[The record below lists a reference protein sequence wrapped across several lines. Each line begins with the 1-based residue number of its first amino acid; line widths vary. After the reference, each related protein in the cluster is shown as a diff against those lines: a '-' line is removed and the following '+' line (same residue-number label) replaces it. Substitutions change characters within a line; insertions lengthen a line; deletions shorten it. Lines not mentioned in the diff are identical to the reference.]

1 MIACL
6 VTSNSKIKIQ
16 SSDSKNIKEMCIEA
30 NHFLSEDMKKVFK
43 NAVDSEESP
52 LGKQV
57 LNQLNE
63 NLSIAASDDDGI
75 LTKNGTMIYGKED
88 DAVTIGVQPLKDE
101 TGNVSFEGVR
111 TLITINE
118 STASKEYTF
127 AYDLPEGYSLITA
140 KDYYCDIID
149 NEAVNENDYDTGE
162 VYIVNKDNVIDTV
175 IDAAWAVD
183 ANGNDVDT
191 YYVVNENI
199 LTQVVNFDEKTT
211 FPVIADP
218 SAWKIAK
225 CAAAIGLIVAGT
237 VIAAAKVA
245 KVVKYIKT
253 LGGVKKAAKLVVLAY
268 AAGDAKKYARH
279 IGGSF
284 KNLCEIILGIDTIKS
299 QCKF

>member
-1 MIACL
+1 MKL
-6 VTSNSKIKIQ
+6 P
-16 SSDSKNIKEMCIEA
+16 IE
-30 NHFLSEDMKKVFK
+30 
-43 NAVDSEESP
+43 
-52 LGKQV
+52 
-57 LNQLNE
+57 
-63 NLSIAASDDDGI
+63 ASDDDGI

-140 KDYYCDIID
+140 KDYYRDIID

-191 YYVVNENI
+191 YYVVNGNI

-268 AAGDAKKYARH
+268 AAGDAKKYAQH

-284 KNLCEIILGIDTIKS
+284 KNLCEIILGIDIIKS
-299 QCKF
+299 QYTQYRNNVSKKNLFLFITVIILMICVEARYACEKQVLERAVVNGSPVNDLKYVRYHLHYL

>member
-1 MIACL
+1 MKL
-6 VTSNSKIKIQ
+6 P
-16 SSDSKNIKEMCIEA
+16 IE
-30 NHFLSEDMKKVFK
+30 
-43 NAVDSEESP
+43 
-52 LGKQV
+52 
-57 LNQLNE
+57 
-63 NLSIAASDDDGI
+63 ASDDDGI

-183 ANGNDVDT
+183 DISC
-191 YYVVNENI
+191 YCRSICMENCKMCSC
-199 LTQVVNFDEKTT
+199 NRFDRCGYSYCGSESCK
-211 FPVIADP
+211 
-218 SAWKIAK
+218 SSKI
-225 CAAAIGLIVAGT
+225 
-237 VIAAAKVA
+237 
-245 KVVKYIKT
+245 
-253 LGGVKKAAKLVVLAY
+253 
-268 AAGDAKKYARH
+268 H
-279 IGGSF
+279 
-284 KNLCEIILGIDTIKS
+284 
-299 QCKF
+299 

>member
-16 SSDSKNIKEMCIEA
+16 SSDSKNIKEITKVDLDSCESFYGMGIYRATIE
-30 NHFLSEDMKKVFK
+30 MKLPI
-43 NAVDSEESP
+43 E
-52 LGKQV
+52 
-57 LNQLNE
+57 
-63 NLSIAASDDDGI
+63 ASDDDGI

-175 IDAAWAVD
+175 I
-183 ANGNDVDT
+183 
-191 YYVVNENI
+191 
-199 LTQVVNFDEKTT
+199 
-211 FPVIADP
+211 
-218 SAWKIAK
+218 
-225 CAAAIGLIVAGT
+225 
-237 VIAAAKVA
+237 AAAKVA

>member
-1 MIACL
+1 MKL
-6 VTSNSKIKIQ
+6 P
-16 SSDSKNIKEMCIEA
+16 IE
-30 NHFLSEDMKKVFK
+30 
-43 NAVDSEESP
+43 
-52 LGKQV
+52 
-57 LNQLNE
+57 
-63 NLSIAASDDDGI
+63 ASDDDGI

-162 VYIVNKDNVIDTV
+162 VYIVNKDNVINTV

-284 KNLCEIILGIDTIKS
+284 KNLCEIILGIDIIKS
-299 QCKF
+299 QYTQYRNNVSKKNLFLFITAIILMICVEARYACEKQVLEKAVVNGSQVNDLKYVRYHLHYL

>member
-1 MIACL
+1 MGIYRA
-6 VTSNSKIKIQ
+6 TI
-16 SSDSKNIKEMCIEA
+16 EMKLPIE
-30 NHFLSEDMKKVFK
+30 
-43 NAVDSEESP
+43 
-52 LGKQV
+52 
-57 LNQLNE
+57 
-63 NLSIAASDDDGI
+63 ASDDDGI

-225 CAAAIGLIVAGT
+225 CAAANKASVSTA
-237 VIAAAKVA
+237 IAAK
-245 KVVKYIKT
+245 
-253 LGGVKKAAKLVVLAY
+253 
-268 AAGDAKKYARH
+268 H
-279 IGGSF
+279 
-284 KNLCEIILGIDTIKS
+284 GIRQIRKM
-299 QCKF
+299 

>member
-1 MIACL
+1 MKL
-6 VTSNSKIKIQ
+6 P
-16 SSDSKNIKEMCIEA
+16 IE
-30 NHFLSEDMKKVFK
+30 
-43 NAVDSEESP
+43 
-52 LGKQV
+52 
-57 LNQLNE
+57 
-63 NLSIAASDDDGI
+63 ASDDDGI

-175 IDAAWAVD
+175 IDAAWAVY
-183 ANGNDVDT
+183 AIGNDVDT

>member
-1 MIACL
+1 MKL
-6 VTSNSKIKIQ
+6 P
-16 SSDSKNIKEMCIEA
+16 IE
-30 NHFLSEDMKKVFK
+30 
-43 NAVDSEESP
+43 
-52 LGKQV
+52 
-57 LNQLNE
+57 
-63 NLSIAASDDDGI
+63 ASDDDGI

-140 KDYYCDIID
+140 KDYYRDIID

-191 YYVVNENI
+191 YYVVNGNI

-268 AAGDAKKYARH
+268 AAGDAKKYAQH

-284 KNLCEIILGIDTIKS
+284 KNLCEIILGIDIIKS
-299 QCKF
+299 QYTQYRNNVSKKNLFLFITVIILMICVEARYACEKQVLERAVVNGSQVNDLKYVRYHLHYL

>member
-1 MIACL
+1 MGIYRA
-6 VTSNSKIKIQ
+6 TI
-16 SSDSKNIKEMCIEA
+16 EMKLPIE
-30 NHFLSEDMKKVFK
+30 
-43 NAVDSEESP
+43 
-52 LGKQV
+52 
-57 LNQLNE
+57 
-63 NLSIAASDDDGI
+63 ASDDDGI

-88 DAVTIGVQPLKDE
+88 DAVTIDVQPLKDE

-140 KDYYCDIID
+140 KDYYRDIID

-191 YYVVNENI
+191 YYVVNGNI

-225 CAAAIGLIVAGT
+225 CVAAIGLIVAGT

>member
-1 MIACL
+1 MKL
-6 VTSNSKIKIQ
+6 P
-16 SSDSKNIKEMCIEA
+16 IE
-30 NHFLSEDMKKVFK
+30 
-43 NAVDSEESP
+43 
-52 LGKQV
+52 
-57 LNQLNE
+57 
-63 NLSIAASDDDGI
+63 ASDDDGI

-149 NEAVNENDYDTGE
+149 NGE

>member
-1 MIACL
+1 MKL
-6 VTSNSKIKIQ
+6 P
-16 SSDSKNIKEMCIEA
+16 IE
-30 NHFLSEDMKKVFK
+30 
-43 NAVDSEESP
+43 
-52 LGKQV
+52 
-57 LNQLNE
+57 
-63 NLSIAASDDDGI
+63 ASDDDGI

-127 AYDLPEGYSLITA
+127 AYDLPEGYSLI
-140 KDYYCDIID
+140 
-149 NEAVNENDYDTGE
+149 NENDYDTGE

>member
-1 MIACL
+1 MKL
-6 VTSNSKIKIQ
+6 P
-16 SSDSKNIKEMCIEA
+16 IE
-30 NHFLSEDMKKVFK
+30 
-43 NAVDSEESP
+43 
-52 LGKQV
+52 
-57 LNQLNE
+57 
-63 NLSIAASDDDGI
+63 ASDDDGI

-284 KNLCEIILGIDTIKS
+284 KNLCEIILGIDIIKS
-299 QCKF
+299 QYTQYRNNVSKKNLFLFITAIILMICVEARYACEKQVLERAVVNGSPVNDLKYVRYHLHYL

>member
-1 MIACL
+1 MGIYRA
-6 VTSNSKIKIQ
+6 TI
-16 SSDSKNIKEMCIEA
+16 EMKLPIE
-30 NHFLSEDMKKVFK
+30 
-43 NAVDSEESP
+43 
-52 LGKQV
+52 
-57 LNQLNE
+57 
-63 NLSIAASDDDGI
+63 ASDDDGI

-118 STASKEYTF
+118 STASKEYT
-127 AYDLPEGYSLITA
+127 
-140 KDYYCDIID
+140 
-149 NEAVNENDYDTGE
+149 YDTGE

-191 YYVVNENI
+191 YYVVNGNI

-225 CAAAIGLIVAGT
+225 CVAAIGLIVAGT

>member
-1 MIACL
+1 MKL
-6 VTSNSKIKIQ
+6 P
-16 SSDSKNIKEMCIEA
+16 IE
-30 NHFLSEDMKKVFK
+30 
-43 NAVDSEESP
+43 
-52 LGKQV
+52 
-57 LNQLNE
+57 
-63 NLSIAASDDDGI
+63 ASDDDGI

-284 KNLCEIILGIDTIKS
+284 KKS
-299 QCKF
+299 V

>member
-1 MIACL
+1 M
-6 VTSNSKIKIQ
+6 
-16 SSDSKNIKEMCIEA
+16 
-30 NHFLSEDMKKVFK
+30 
-43 NAVDSEESP
+43 
-52 LGKQV
+52 
-57 LNQLNE
+57 
-63 NLSIAASDDDGI
+63 
-75 LTKNGTMIYGKED
+75 
-88 DAVTIGVQPLKDE
+88 
-101 TGNVSFEGVR
+101 
-111 TLITINE
+111 
-118 STASKEYTF
+118 
-127 AYDLPEGYSLITA
+127 ITA

-225 CAAAIGLIVAGT
+225 CVAAIGLIVAGT

>member
-1 MIACL
+1 MKL
-6 VTSNSKIKIQ
+6 P
-16 SSDSKNIKEMCIEA
+16 IE
-30 NHFLSEDMKKVFK
+30 
-43 NAVDSEESP
+43 
-52 LGKQV
+52 
-57 LNQLNE
+57 
-63 NLSIAASDDDGI
+63 ASDDDGI

-199 LTQVVNFDEKTT
+199 LTQVVNFDEKND
-211 FPVIADP
+211 I
-218 SAWKIAK
+218 SCYCRSICMEKLQK

-245 KVVKYIKT
+245 KVVKYI
-253 LGGVKKAAKLVVLAY
+253 
-268 AAGDAKKYARH
+268 RP
-279 IGGSF
+279 
-284 KNLCEIILGIDTIKS
+284 
-299 QCKF
+299 

>member
-1 MIACL
+1 MKL
-6 VTSNSKIKIQ
+6 P
-16 SSDSKNIKEMCIEA
+16 IE
-30 NHFLSEDMKKVFK
+30 
-43 NAVDSEESP
+43 
-52 LGKQV
+52 
-57 LNQLNE
+57 
-63 NLSIAASDDDGI
+63 ASDDDGI

-191 YYVVNENI
+191 YYVVNGNI

-211 FPVIADP
+211 FSCYCRSICMENCKMCSCNRFDRCGY
-218 SAWKIAK
+218 SYCGSESCKSSKI
-225 CAAAIGLIVAGT
+225 
-237 VIAAAKVA
+237 
-245 KVVKYIKT
+245 
-253 LGGVKKAAKLVVLAY
+253 
-268 AAGDAKKYARH
+268 H
-279 IGGSF
+279 
-284 KNLCEIILGIDTIKS
+284 
-299 QCKF
+299 

>member
-1 MIACL
+1 MGIYRA
-6 VTSNSKIKIQ
+6 TI
-16 SSDSKNIKEMCIEA
+16 EMKLPIE
-30 NHFLSEDMKKVFK
+30 
-43 NAVDSEESP
+43 
-52 LGKQV
+52 
-57 LNQLNE
+57 
-63 NLSIAASDDDGI
+63 ASDDDGI

-140 KDYYCDIID
+140 KDYYRDIID

-191 YYVVNENI
+191 YYVVNGNI

-218 SAWKIAK
+218 SAWKI
-225 CAAAIGLIVAGT
+225 
-237 VIAAAKVA
+237 
-245 KVVKYIKT
+245 
-253 LGGVKKAAKLVVLAY
+253 AKLVVLAY

>member
-1 MIACL
+1 MKL
-6 VTSNSKIKIQ
+6 P
-16 SSDSKNIKEMCIEA
+16 IE
-30 NHFLSEDMKKVFK
+30 
-43 NAVDSEESP
+43 
-52 LGKQV
+52 
-57 LNQLNE
+57 
-63 NLSIAASDDDGI
+63 ASDDDGI

-140 KDYYCDIID
+140 KDYYRDIID

-225 CAAAIGLIVAGT
+225 
-237 VIAAAKVA
+237 
-245 KVVKYIKT
+245 
-253 LGGVKKAAKLVVLAY
+253 LVVLAY

>member
-1 MIACL
+1 MKL
-6 VTSNSKIKIQ
+6 P
-16 SSDSKNIKEMCIEA
+16 IE
-30 NHFLSEDMKKVFK
+30 
-43 NAVDSEESP
+43 
-52 LGKQV
+52 
-57 LNQLNE
+57 
-63 NLSIAASDDDGI
+63 ASDDDGI

-140 KDYYCDIID
+140 KDYYRDIID

-191 YYVVNENI
+191 YYVVNGNI

-268 AAGDAKKYARH
+268 AAGDAKKYAQH

-284 KNLCEIILGIDTIKS
+284 KNLCEIILGIDIIKS
-299 QCKF
+299 QYTQYRNNVSKKNLFLFITAIILMICVEARYACEKQVLERAVVNGSQVNDLKYVRYHLHYL

>member
-1 MIACL
+1 MSLLYAEH
-6 VTSNSKIKIQ
+6 TSSHHLRHK
-16 SSDSKNIKEMCIEA
+16 
-30 NHFLSEDMKKVFK
+30 
-43 NAVDSEESP
+43 P
-52 LGKQV
+52 
-57 LNQLNE
+57 
-63 NLSIAASDDDGI
+63 
-75 LTKNGTMIYGKED
+75 
-88 DAVTIGVQPLKDE
+88 
-101 TGNVSFEGVR
+101 
-111 TLITINE
+111 
-118 STASKEYTF
+118 
-127 AYDLPEGYSLITA
+127 
-140 KDYYCDIID
+140 
-149 NEAVNENDYDTGE
+149 
-162 VYIVNKDNVIDTV
+162 
-175 IDAAWAVD
+175 
-183 ANGNDVDT
+183 
-191 YYVVNENI
+191 
-199 LTQVVNFDEKTT
+199 TQVVNFDEKTT

>member
-1 MIACL
+1 MKL
-6 VTSNSKIKIQ
+6 P
-16 SSDSKNIKEMCIEA
+16 IE
-30 NHFLSEDMKKVFK
+30 
-43 NAVDSEESP
+43 
-52 LGKQV
+52 
-57 LNQLNE
+57 
-63 NLSIAASDDDGI
+63 ASDDDGI

-175 IDAAWAVD
+175 I
-183 ANGNDVDT
+183 
-191 YYVVNENI
+191 
-199 LTQVVNFDEKTT
+199 
-211 FPVIADP
+211 
-218 SAWKIAK
+218 
-225 CAAAIGLIVAGT
+225 AAA
-237 VIAAAKVA
+237 
-245 KVVKYIKT
+245 KYIKT

>member
-1 MIACL
+1 MKL
-6 VTSNSKIKIQ
+6 P
-16 SSDSKNIKEMCIEA
+16 IE
-30 NHFLSEDMKKVFK
+30 
-43 NAVDSEESP
+43 
-52 LGKQV
+52 
-57 LNQLNE
+57 
-63 NLSIAASDDDGI
+63 ASDDDGI

-140 KDYYCDIID
+140 KDYYRDIID

-191 YYVVNENI
+191 YYVVNGNI

-218 SAWKIAK
+218 SAWKI
-225 CAAAIGLIVAGT
+225 
-237 VIAAAKVA
+237 
-245 KVVKYIKT
+245 
-253 LGGVKKAAKLVVLAY
+253 AKLVVLAY

>member
-1 MIACL
+1 MKL
-6 VTSNSKIKIQ
+6 P
-16 SSDSKNIKEMCIEA
+16 IE
-30 NHFLSEDMKKVFK
+30 
-43 NAVDSEESP
+43 
-52 LGKQV
+52 
-57 LNQLNE
+57 
-63 NLSIAASDDDGI
+63 ASDDDGI

-127 AYDLPEGYSLITA
+127 AYDLAEGYSLITA

-175 IDAAWAVD
+175 I
-183 ANGNDVDT
+183 
-191 YYVVNENI
+191 
-199 LTQVVNFDEKTT
+199 
-211 FPVIADP
+211 
-218 SAWKIAK
+218 
-225 CAAAIGLIVAGT
+225 
-237 VIAAAKVA
+237 AAAKVV

-268 AAGDAKKYARH
+268 AAGDAKKYAQH

-284 KNLCEIILGIDTIKS
+284 KNLCEIILGIDIIKS